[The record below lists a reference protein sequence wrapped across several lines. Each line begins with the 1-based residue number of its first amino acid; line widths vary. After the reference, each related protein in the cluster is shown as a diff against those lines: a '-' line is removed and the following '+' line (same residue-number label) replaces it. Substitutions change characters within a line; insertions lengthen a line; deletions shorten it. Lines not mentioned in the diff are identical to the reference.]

1 MIQITDIILIAL
13 FIEAIVNAL
22 KPLWT
27 QGENKMTISEL
38 VAMGMGILL
47 AVTCKI
53 NMLATIVELTYP
65 AWVTVIFYVLTGIA
79 LGRGTN
85 FVYDLWNKLKEWQT
99 GQILPP
105 AVTTEVITEAK
116 LEAEEVDLEVTH
128 WPLSQLLDFARLNHY
143 VLPANMPTDEE
154 KAKAFLIACMF
165 GPEEDDEPKPDV
177 NPPKGSDAPDA

>member
-27 QGENKMTISEL
+27 QGENKMTVSEL

-99 GQILPP
+99 GQILPQ

-128 WPLSQLLDFARLNHY
+128 WPLSQLLDFAKMNGF
-143 VLPANMPTDEE
+143 VLPESMPSDEE
-154 KAKAFLIACMF
+154 KAKAFLIECMF
-165 GPEEDDEPKPDV
+165 GPEEEDEPQDQPEQTQE
-177 NPPKGSDAPDA
+177 SDAPNA

>member
-27 QGENKMTISEL
+27 QGENKMTVSEL

-47 AVTCKI
+47 AVTCRI

-65 AWVTVIFYVLTGIA
+65 AWVTYIFYVLTGIA

-99 GQILPP
+99 AQVLPAAQTVE
-105 AVTTEVITEAK
+105 AVAETKIEV
-116 LEAEEVDLEVTH
+116 EEVDLEVTH
-128 WPLSQLLDFARLNHY
+128 WPLDQLLDFAKINGF
-143 VLPANMPTDEE
+143 VLPASMPTDEE
-154 KAKAFLIACMF
+154 EAKAFLIECMF
-165 GPEEDDEPKPDV
+165 GPEEEDEPAQDEAQE
-177 NPPKGSDAPDA
+177 SAE

>member
-27 QGENKMTISEL
+27 AGENKMTVSEL

-53 NMLATIVELTYP
+53 NMLAYVVELTYP
-65 AWVTVIFYVLTGIA
+65 DWVTVIFYVLTGIA

-99 GQILPP
+99 SQILPFSG
-105 AVTTEVITEAK
+105 VEEAK
-116 LEAEEVDLEVTH
+116 IEEEEIDLEVTH
-128 WPLSQLLDFARLNHY
+128 WPLSQLLDFARMNGF
-143 VLPANMPTDEE
+143 VLPQSMPTDEE
-154 KAKAFLIACMF
+154 KAKAFLIECMF
-165 GPEEDDEPKPDV
+165 GPEEDEETANDMDGK
-177 NPPKGSDAPDA
+177 DA

>member
-1 MIQITDIILIAL
+1 MIQITDIILISL

-27 QGENKMTISEL
+27 AGEKKMTVSEL

-53 NMLATIVELTYP
+53 NMLAYVVELTYP
-65 AWVTVIFYVLTGIA
+65 AWVTYIFYVLTGIA

-99 GQILPP
+99 NQALPVVE
-105 AVTTEVITEAK
+105 AVAEAK
-116 LEAEEVDLEVTH
+116 IEAEEVDLEVTH
-128 WPLSQLLDFARLNHY
+128 WPLSQLLDFARLNNY
-143 VLPANMPTDEE
+143 VLPANMPTDEG

-165 GPEEDDEPKPDV
+165 GPEEEDEPQAQPE
-177 NPPKGSDAPDA
+177 PPKGSDTPDA

>member
-27 QGENKMTISEL
+27 KGENKMTVSEF

-53 NMLATIVELTYP
+53 NMLAYIVELTYP
-65 AWVTVIFYVLTGIA
+65 AWVTYIFYVLTGIA

-99 GQILPP
+99 NQTLP
-105 AVTTEVITEAK
+105 AVNHV
-116 LEAEEVDLEVTH
+116 LEAVPLETKEAEVDLEVTH
-128 WPLSQLLDFARLNHY
+128 WPLSQLLDFARLNNY

-165 GPEEDDEPKPDV
+165 GPEEDDEPLEDA
-177 NPPKGSDAPDA
+177 NPPEGSDAPDA

>member
-27 QGENKMTISEL
+27 EGENKMTISEL

-47 AVTCKI
+47 AVTCRI
-53 NMLATIVELTYP
+53 NMLAYIVEMTYP
-65 AWVTVIFYVLTGIA
+65 TWVTYIFYILTGIA

-85 FVYDLWNKLKEWQT
+85 FVYDLWNRLKEWQT
-99 GQILPP
+99 AQILP
-105 AVTTEVITEAK
+105 VTETLEAK
-116 LEAEEVDLEVTH
+116 IEAEEVDLEVTH
-128 WPLSQLLDFARLNHY
+128 WPLAQLLDFARLNGF
-143 VLPANMPTDEE
+143 VLPDSMPADES
-154 KAKAFLIACMF
+154 KAKAFLIECMF
-165 GPEEDDEPKPDV
+165 GPEEADEPQPDE

>member
-27 QGENKMTISEL
+27 KGENKMTVSEI

-53 NMLATIVELTYP
+53 NMLTYIVELTYP
-65 AWVTVIFYVLTGIA
+65 AWVTYIFYVLTGIA

-99 GQILPP
+99 TQVLPV
-105 AVTTEVITEAK
+105 AETIETITEAK
-116 LEAEEVDLEVTH
+116 IEAEEVDLEVTH

-143 VLPANMPTDEE
+143 VLPDNMPTDEE

-165 GPEEDDEPKPDV
+165 GPEEDDEPKTDA

>member
-27 QGENKMTISEL
+27 KGENKMTVSEI

-53 NMLATIVELTYP
+53 NMLAYIVELTYP
-65 AWVTVIFYVLTGIA
+65 VWVTYIFYVLTGIA

-99 GQILPP
+99 NQTLPAIE
-105 AVTTEVITEAK
+105 AVAEAMPD
-116 LEAEEVDLEVTH
+116 AGEVDLEVTH
-128 WPLSQLLDFARLNHY
+128 WPLSQLLDFAKINGF
-143 VLPANMPTDEE
+143 VLPESMPSDEE
-154 KAKAFLIACMF
+154 KAKAFLIECMF
-165 GPEEDDEPKPDV
+165 GPEEDDEPAQDEAQE
-177 NPPKGSDAPDA
+177 SAE